1 MENQC
6 VQQVT
11 EQSVTRYSKHRDEI
25 LRYQKQKY
33 RELRE
38 EKLAYQKE
46 YNGKKKDEL
55 QNYNSNYYEQNREKF
70 LAKCKVPLLCSCG
83 KEISRGAMSGHLK
96 SKIHL
101 KLLKLKNSEEI
112 SSTENNNTETNNT
125 ENI

>member
-11 EQSVTRYSKHRDEI
+11 EQIITRYSKHRDEI
-25 LRYQKQKY
+25 LCYQKQKY

-38 EKLAYQKE
+38 AKLAYQKE
-46 YNGKKKDEL
+46 YNEKKKDKL
-55 QNYNSNYYEQNREKF
+55 QNYNSNYYEQNKEKF
-70 LAKCKVPLLCSCG
+70 LAKCKVSLLCSCG
-83 KEISRGAMSGHLK
+83 KEISRGGMSGHLK

-101 KLLKLKNSEEI
+101 KLLKLKNSEE
-112 SSTENNNTETNNT
+112 TNNT